1 MLSLR
6 RLTHRA
12 NEEARW
18 EVAIDLRFPPVPP
31 PSPPD
36 RALYELRVKSR
47 YGLVRRALVFFSG
60 VADVVY
66 SSQHVALMSQNFHVP
81 TSVLVRR
88 LSLVFLVSFVVIV
101 DMIFHVRRAISEV
114 ILAWIRGGGH
124 AGRGAAPSGFESFLG
139 TALGFGVWLA
149 IYGSIY
155 LVLYLSIRRRYEVN
169 VRRLRS
175 MAAGEAENMQRIH
188 RRHLADLVR
197 WGAEYGRSL
206 DSAVELTLRHAEAL
220 IDHYGHR
227 LRRRI
232 AGPALLDAA
241 KTIADGLFAK
251 LPEAK
256 GDLLDAAT
264 TQTHSLAHWVWPRA
278 EEMEYQVRLA
288 QYRAAWQHLEL
299 AVSDLRREQ
308 PDPVLSHE
316 LWRAAI
322 SYAAIFAPFLPDE
335 MARVARAGL
344 RADGGRL
351 RGRDRQGSRGARPA
365 PRGAPAQPGR
375 AARGGAEPGARAGR
389 ADQQP
394 DAGDGGVALR
404 GDHPRAGAGAARG
417 DGVRDLSQGCGVVV
431 TSAPAK
437 LRARLDHPGAKRRA
451 CDAMLGEVGL
461 HLTLDLGCGRRE
473 SDDRV
478 AGRYRHA
485 RMSLSRAV
493 LTAEAQKEGVL
504 ASPASLVEKRV
515 LDAPVKLALG
525 DELLHA
531 VELGPVA
538 WQLLVLVARLCQRD
552 PVWRHRGRGSA

>member
-1 MLSLR
+1 MDTIGDALLYVFYTASLLALGFFLHKVLWLYRYKRIQREIVDDAVRRLREGNATELSAWEESARRRWSSALGMAEISGPSSFIRRVEEGLGQVRTDLRKSRKSIEDLFTSALASGRGGPADAEPRTTVLSLR

-31 PSPPD
+31 PRPPD
-36 RALYELRVKSR
+36 RALYELKVKSR

-81 TSVLVRR
+81 ISVLVRR
-88 LSLVFLVSFVVIV
+88 LSLVFLVLFVVLV
-101 DMIFHVRRAISEV
+101 DMIFHVRRAISGI

-124 AGRGAAPSGFESFLG
+124 HGAASGFESFLG

-155 LVLYLSIRRRYEVN
+155 LVLYFSIRRRYEVN

-206 DSAVELTLRHAEAL
+206 DSAVEITLRHAEAL
-220 IDHYGHR
+220 IDYYAHR
-227 LRRRI
+227 LRRRV

-241 KTIADGLFAK
+241 KSIADSLFAK

-264 TQTHSLAHWVWPRA
+264 TQNHSLAHWVWPRA

-299 AVSDLRREQ
+299 AVSELRREQ
-308 PDPVLSHE
+308 PDPVLAHD

-322 SYAAIFAPFLPDE
+322 SYAAIFGPLVPE
-335 MARVARAGL
+335 GMAMSLEQAYARMVAECVAETDKDLAELDKRLGEL
-344 RADGGRL
+344 RRSLGEQL
-351 RGRDRQGSRGARPA
+351 E
-365 PRGAPAQPGR
+365 
-375 AARGGAEPGARAGR
+375 AARSLVLGRVELTNSQMQATVASLSAEII
-389 ADQQP
+389 
-394 DAGDGGVALR
+394 
-404 GDHPRAGAGAARG
+404 H
-417 DGVRDLSQGCGVVV
+417 VREQ
-431 TSAPAK
+431 
-437 LRARLDHPGAKRRA
+437 ARLE
-451 CDAMLGEVGL
+451 AMAFEI
-461 HLTLDLGCGRRE
+461 
-473 SDDRV
+473 
-478 AGRYRHA
+478 
-485 RMSLSRAV
+485 
-493 LTAEAQKEGVL
+493 
-504 ASPASLVEKRV
+504 
-515 LDAPVKLALG
+515 
-525 DELLHA
+525 
-531 VELGPVA
+531 
-538 WQLLVLVARLCQRD
+538 
-552 PVWRHRGRGSA
+552 